1 MNGINLQS
9 LFFVSLPDLRK
20 LCGVNVSLLCDP
32 SDGDARNKQMKM
44 CRELL
49 FLYPDLLASPVPGT
63 CSEVTVIMAI
73 TFFKSGSI
81 QAYTQRHEAKM
92 DSPQRVLPGVLQ
104 TCLSYTLTAK
114 LAPNWNK
121 AGHLLIQGRDFLTE
135 TGRKSAV
142 VMELNVTEA
151 QLCISL
157 EAYTIRL
164 PPAKGSIY
172 LYLFLEDFDISVGI
186 VKNFFNNKN
195 AVIQKY
201 SMPSNWCYIL
211 PSMKM
216 GQIISVSH
224 TLSPDCPFQS
234 YEDIQKHW
242 NSLYGYRLPHINEE
256 DAVYCSVYFKLI
268 GERLFTYPFCCIR
281 SLPVQHFPR
290 VNLEGVLSLFLS
302 DLKAKLQHL
311 CGLPVKMTSKPCYST
326 NNLTNPHS
334 EGSRSRPANLTTKAN
349 YRPILTQLSTNI
361 RQSCSEGTALGLP
374 FSQQRMYCSSQ
385 PTMVSAEKYSERS
398 TYVTEI
404 QGNSTP
410 INAHFTQPSNSS
422 TLLQGRSES
431 RIIPIFKNNILQ
443 LNVNVM
449 KILAEKRQQSFAAAS
464 LISGNNVGVMVKS
477 GTSHLQRPVP
487 CVTNTKAALAQQQP
501 ATKYSGNHVSH
512 TSFTSNGNALLMGN
526 PGMLRPQFSTNKA
539 PTPGLQKF
547 GCDGKTTDV
556 FTQNRSNQIGT
567 VLAKPMGSG
576 PLVTQPEK
584 KNESVKR
591 KPQESGLESKPKKPR
606 AKAAVQDVDVE
617 EYARN
622 NQLLKVNSVTLQAW
636 LKMRGISVKAK
647 DKKEE
652 LVSKIMQCISEP

>member
-20 LCGVNVSLLCDP
+20 LCGVKVSLLCDP

-49 FLYPDLLASPVPGT
+49 FLYPDLLVSPVPGT
-63 CSEVTVIMAI
+63 CSEITVIMAI

-92 DSPQRVLPGVLQ
+92 DSPQRVLPGMLQ
-104 TCLSYTLTAK
+104 TCLSYTLIAK

-121 AGHLLIQGRDFLTE
+121 AGHLLIQ
-135 TGRKSAV
+135 

-164 PPAKGSIY
+164 PPAK
-172 LYLFLEDFDISVGI
+172 LEDFDISMGI
-186 VKNFFNNKN
+186 VKNFFNNRN

-201 SMPSNWCYIL
+201 SIPSNWCYIL

-224 TLSPDCPFQS
+224 TISLDCPFQS
-234 YEDIQKHW
+234 YEDIQNHW

-256 DAVYCSVYFKLI
+256 DVVYCSVYFKLI

-290 VNLEGVLSLFLS
+290 VNLEEVLSLFVS
-302 DLKAKLQHL
+302 ELKAKLQHL

-326 NNLTNPHS
+326 SNLTNPHS
-334 EGSRSRPANLTTKAN
+334 EGSCSRPANLTTKAN
-349 YRPILTQLSTNI
+349 YRPALTQLPTNI
-361 RQSCSEGTALGLP
+361 HQSCSEGTALGLP
-374 FSQQRMYCSSQ
+374 FSQQRVYCSSQ
-385 PTMVSAEKYSERS
+385 LTMLSAEKYSERS
-398 TYVTEI
+398 TFATEI
-404 QGNSTP
+404 QRNSTP
-410 INAHFTQPSNSS
+410 INGHFTQPSNSS
-422 TLLQGRSES
+422 TPLQARSES
-431 RIIPIFKNNILQ
+431 KIIPIFKNNILQ
-443 LNVNVM
+443 LNVNVT

-464 LISGNNVGVMVKS
+464 LISGNNVGVMEKP
-477 GTSHLQRPVP
+477 GTSYLQRPVP
-487 CVTNTKAALAQQQP
+487 SVTNTKSALAQQQP
-501 ATKYSGNHVSH
+501 TTKYSGNPTSH
-512 TSFTSNGNALLMGN
+512 PSFTSNGNALFKGK

-539 PTPGLQKF
+539 LTPGLQKF
-547 GCDGKTTDV
+547 GCDGKSTDV

-567 VLAKPMGSG
+567 VLAKNKGSG

-584 KNESVKR
+584 KNETVKR